1 MYRRSV
7 KLPLVS
13 PYRGSSPD
21 PELRDCNFH
30 FHSYKPHRI
39 ISYCTRVARTI
50 NKFPTPPCTH
60 ALPLSLSLVSS
71 SERSR
76 KWKELVLQLYLIPGK
91 LGEKLKHA
99 QREKERENRVASV
112 ISSDPFLT
120 LSCQASLGIDT
131 SDEDMK
137 WWVCVEAGQAP
148 GESPR
153 FSLG

>member
-1 MYRRSV
+1 M
-7 KLPLVS
+7 
-13 PYRGSSPD
+13 
-21 PELRDCNFH
+21 
-30 FHSYKPHRI
+30 
-39 ISYCTRVARTI
+39 
-50 NKFPTPPCTH
+50 
-60 ALPLSLSLVSS
+60 
-71 SERSR
+71 
-76 KWKELVLQLYLIPGK
+76 LQLYLIFGK
-91 LGEKLKHA
+91 LGEKIK
-99 QREKERENRVASV
+99 RGKRKRERENRVASV